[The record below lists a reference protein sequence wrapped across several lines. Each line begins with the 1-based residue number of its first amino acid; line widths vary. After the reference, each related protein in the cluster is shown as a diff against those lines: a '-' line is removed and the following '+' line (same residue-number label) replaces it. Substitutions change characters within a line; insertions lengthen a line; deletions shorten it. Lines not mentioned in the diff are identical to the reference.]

1 MVIVVT
7 RDVADRFRGFLASVM
22 IEVSPGTYVS
32 PSMTKGVRERVWAVL
47 DGWFREIGGGAITMC
62 WRDRTQPGHLG
73 LSILGAPPC
82 TLLDADGVYLGFRPP
97 ASTAL

>member
-22 IEVSPGTYVS
+22 VEVAPSVYVAPAMS
-32 PSMTKGVRERVWAVL
+32 KGVRSRVWTVL
-47 DGWFREIGGGAITMC
+47 EGWFGEIGGGAIVMC

-73 LSILGAPPC
+73 IGVLGSPPC
-82 TLLDADGVYLGFRPP
+82 SLFDADGVYLGFRPG
-97 ASTAL
+97 